1 MRNVSYTNNMD
12 LTDYC
17 IGGMHLSG
25 NSMQNIAS
33 SEQIVKLAQGLKAT
47 KTKFYTGHCTGEYAF
62 NILKEQLGAQIEAI
76 KLGLEFE
83 L

>member
-1 MRNVSYTNNMD
+1 MD

-33 SEQIVKLAQGLKAT
+33 SKQIVKLAQGLKAT
-47 KTKFYTGHCTGEYAF
+47 KT
-62 NILKEQLGAQIEAI
+62 NSILAI
-76 KLGLEFE
+76 ALENMH
-83 L
+83 LIS

>member
-1 MRNVSYTNNMD
+1 MD

-47 KTKFYTGHCTGEYAF
+47 KTNFYTGHCTGEYAF

-76 KLGLEFE
+76 KSGLEFE